1 MHKGEK
7 FVINIAEST
16 KYILIKYQNYDSTEN
31 IALLKREKNMC
42 RGEWDKLYNFNN
54 YISFIEPFAKTFDYL
69 YRCLNKMIQSAT
81 LKWTLGTLLTLLVDR
96 TPIIN
101 YFLFKLVIM
110 RLCQPVRNKNNGDYY
125 ARKRNV
131 IIRVRNSHHYSILK

>member
-81 LKWTLGTLLTLLVDR
+81 LK
-96 TPIIN
+96 
-101 YFLFKLVIM
+101 
-110 RLCQPVRNKNNGDYY
+110 
-125 ARKRNV
+125 
-131 IIRVRNSHHYSILK
+131 